1 MSILVIGSFMMDHI
15 ASTKRAPN
23 RGETIVGNDFKIMPG
38 GKGVNQAVAASRLG
52 ADVVMAGSVGN
63 DLYGEKFIGILEKEG
78 IDSKNVFKKEGTSTG
93 VGFIT
98 LEETGDNRI
107 IVVPGANLLFSF
119 EDLQSIKEIIRSSD
133 IIILQLE
140 MNIELTEY
148 IIELA
153 KGFGVPVILNPA
165 PAHKLSDDT
174 FKDLDYIT
182 PNETELQLL
191 TNIPVTDYDS
201 AYTAADKLLELG
213 VKNVIVTLGENGAI
227 LVNKDI
233 KISLPAREVNV
244 VDTIA
249 AGDTFNG
256 ALAHAIVSGYSLVD
270 SVKFANVVASLTVTK
285 RGAIPSL
292 PSIDDVNEVLSEY
305 KL

>member
-38 GKGVNQAVAASRLG
+38 GKGVNQAVAAARLG
-52 ADVVMAGSVGN
+52 DDVVMAGSVGN
-63 DLYGEKFIGILEKEG
+63 DLYGEEFIGILEKEG

-119 EDLQSIKEIIRSSD
+119 EDLQSIKEIIRNAD

-148 IIELA
+148 IIDIA
-153 KGFGVPVILNPA
+153 KGFGVSVILNPA
-165 PAHKLSDDT
+165 PAHKLSLDT

-182 PNETELQLL
+182 PNETELELL
-191 TNIPVTDYDS
+191 TNTPVTDYDS
-201 AYTAADKLLELG
+201 TYKAAEKLLELG

-233 KISLPAREVNV
+233 KISLPARKVNV

-270 SVKFANVVASLTVTK
+270 SIKFANVVASLTVTK

-292 PSIDDVNEVLSEY
+292 PSIDDVNQVLSEY